1 MGTENTGTSQR
12 VHHGHNIASAR
23 RMKGLVQKTLAD
35 LLGMSQ
41 QRLSQI
47 ESTKIVSDEILQ
59 KVAEITGVS
68 LEDLKTMEEPMSI
81 YIENNSTNKIEKGAN
96 VGSVNSSYDE
106 NDNDFETTYHVN
118 PIDKI
123 TELYERL
130 LKADQE
136 KIKELEQRIAELEG
150 NASKS

>member
-81 YIENNSTNKIEKGAN
+81 IAPTRLKKGRMLVVSILPMMKTITTLRQPITLTQSTKSPNSM
-96 VGSVNSSYDE
+96 SVYLK
-106 NDNDFETTYHVN
+106 
-118 PIDKI
+118 PIKK
-123 TELYERL
+123 RS
-130 LKADQE
+130 
-136 KIKELEQRIAELEG
+136 RNWS
-150 NASKS
+150 NASPS

>member
-1 MGTENTGTSQR
+1 MGTENIGTSQR
-12 VHHGHNIASAR
+12 VHHGHNIAAAR

-59 KVAEITGVS
+59 KVAEATGVS
-68 LEDLKTMEEPMSI
+68 VEDLKTMEEPMSI
-81 YIENNSTNKIEKGAN
+81 YIENNNTFTDSSNDAISLGNVSDHIELHP
-96 VGSVNSSYDE
+96 
-106 NDNDFETTYHVN
+106 ETHIVN

-130 LKADQE
+130 LKAEQE
-136 KIKELEQRIAELEG
+136 KVEELKKRVAELEG
-150 NASKS
+150 KAPIE

>member
-81 YIENNSTNKIEKGAN
+81 YIENNNNNTIEDGAN
-96 VGSVNSSYDE
+96 VGSISSAGE
-106 NDNDFETTYHVN
+106 ADNQTTNHIN

-136 KIKELEQRIAELEG
+136 KIKELERRIAELEG

>member
-81 YIENNSTNKIEKGAN
+81 YIEKKGRMLVVSILPMMKTITTLRQPITLTQSTKSPNSM
-96 VGSVNSSYDE
+96 SVYLK
-106 NDNDFETTYHVN
+106 
-118 PIDKI
+118 PIKK
-123 TELYERL
+123 RS
-130 LKADQE
+130 
-136 KIKELEQRIAELEG
+136 RNWS
-150 NASKS
+150 NASPS

>member
-1 MGTENTGTSQR
+1 MTLKDGISDE
-12 VHHGHNIASAR
+12 
-23 RMKGLVQKTLAD
+23 KGEITFEIEIPN
-35 LLGMSQ
+35 GFN
-41 QRLSQI
+41 SQI
-47 ESTKIVSDEILQ
+47 KFTTIAINGLEISSKNERKIVSDEILQ

-81 YIENNSTNKIEKGAN
+81 YIENNSTNTIEKGAN

>member
-81 YIENNSTNKIEKGAN
+81 YIENNSTNTIEKGAN
-96 VGSVNSSYDE
+96 VGNISSAGE
-106 NDNDFETTYHVN
+106 ADNQTTYHVN

-136 KIKELEQRIAELEG
+136 KIEELEQRIAVLEG
-150 NASKS
+150 YASKS

>member
-81 YIENNSTNKIEKGAN
+81 YIENNSTNTIEKGAN
-96 VGSVNSSYDE
+96 VGSVNSSY
-106 NDNDFETTYHVN
+106 DFETTYHVN

>member
-81 YIENNSTNKIEKGAN
+81 YIEN

>member
-68 LEDLKTMEEPMSI
+68 LEDLKTME
-81 YIENNSTNKIEKGAN
+81 
-96 VGSVNSSYDE
+96 
-106 NDNDFETTYHVN
+106 
-118 PIDKI
+118 
-123 TELYERL
+123 
-130 LKADQE
+130 
-136 KIKELEQRIAELEG
+136 QRIW
-150 NASKS
+150 

>member
-47 ESTKIVSDEILQ
+47 ESTKIVSDEILHRRI
-59 KVAEITGVS
+59 ARRS
-68 LEDLKTMEEPMSI
+68 
-81 YIENNSTNKIEKGAN
+81 
-96 VGSVNSSYDE
+96 E
-106 NDNDFETTYHVN
+106 NDGGADEY
-118 PIDKI
+118 
-123 TELYERL
+123 LY
-130 LKADQE
+130 
-136 KIKELEQRIAELEG
+136 
-150 NASKS
+150 

>member
-23 RMKGLVQKTLAD
+23 RMKVLVQKTLAD

-81 YIENNSTNKIEKGAN
+81 YIENNSTNTIEKGAN
-96 VGSVNSSYDE
+96 VGS
-106 NDNDFETTYHVN
+106 
-118 PIDKI
+118 
-123 TELYERL
+123 
-130 LKADQE
+130 DQFF
-136 KIKELEQRIAELEG
+136 L
-150 NASKS
+150 

>member
-81 YIENNSTNKIEKGAN
+81 YIENNSTNTMKKGRMLVVSILPMMKTITTLRQPITLTQSTKSPN
-96 VGSVNSSYDE
+96 SMSVYLK
-106 NDNDFETTYHVN
+106 
-118 PIDKI
+118 PIKK
-123 TELYERL
+123 RS
-130 LKADQE
+130 
-136 KIKELEQRIAELEG
+136 RNWS
-150 NASKS
+150 NASPS

>member
-1 MGTENTGTSQR
+1 MGTENIATSQR
-12 VHHGHNIASAR
+12 VHHGHNIAAAR

-41 QRLSQI
+41 QRLSQL

-59 KVAEITGVS
+59 KVAEATGVS
-68 LEDLKTMEEPMSI
+68 VEDLKTMEEPMSI
-81 YIENNSTNKIEKGAN
+81 YIETNNTIEEGAN
-96 VGSVNSSYDE
+96 VGNITSAGE
-106 NDNDFETTYHVN
+106 ADNEVTYHIN

-130 LKADQE
+130 LKAEQE
-136 KIKELEQRIAELEG
+136 KIEELKKRVAELEG
-150 NASKS
+150 KAPTA

>member
-81 YIENNSTNKIEKGAN
+81 YIENNSTNTIEKGAN
-96 VGSVNSSYDE
+96 VGNVNSSGE
-106 NDNDFETTYHVN
+106 NNNDFETTNHIN

>member
-81 YIENNSTNKIEKGAN
+81 YIENNSTNTSILPMMKTITTLRQPITLTQSTKSPN
-96 VGSVNSSYDE
+96 SMSVYLK
-106 NDNDFETTYHVN
+106 
-118 PIDKI
+118 PIKK
-123 TELYERL
+123 RS
-130 LKADQE
+130 
-136 KIKELEQRIAELEG
+136 RNWS
-150 NASKS
+150 NASPS